1 MGTLVNRRLTMV
13 TAGFVTAVIIAL
25 NVYLLATA

>member
-1 MGTLVNRRLTMV
+1 VNRRPMMV
-13 TAGFVTAVIIAL
+13 AASLVAAVIIGL

>member
-1 MGTLVNRRLTMV
+1 MGSLVNRRPMIL
-13 TAGFVTAVIIAL
+13 TAGFVAAVIIAL